1 MSDETTK
8 PNDAPI
14 IGPNQVIESSRK
26 LDNHLVQS
34 IKDTKASLY
43 PGLGGVL
50 ARMQEKKAQHNMVAA
65 DWASRLDQLD
75 KREPAA
81 FAAADA
87 ILSERETD
95 MAEMEANIK
104 TLSNLPFEASGQSPD
119 DGATDD
125 GKKNE

>member
-1 MSDETTK
+1 MNDETIK
-8 PNDAPI
+8 PDDAPI

-26 LDNHLVQS
+26 LDNHLVRS
-34 IKDTKASLY
+34 IKDTKASLS
-43 PGLGGVL
+43 PGLGNVL
-50 ARMQEKKAQHNMVAA
+50 SRMQEKKAQHNMVAA

-104 TLSNLPFEASGQSPD
+104 TLSNFPLGGLEQSLG
-119 DGATDD
+119 DGGTDD